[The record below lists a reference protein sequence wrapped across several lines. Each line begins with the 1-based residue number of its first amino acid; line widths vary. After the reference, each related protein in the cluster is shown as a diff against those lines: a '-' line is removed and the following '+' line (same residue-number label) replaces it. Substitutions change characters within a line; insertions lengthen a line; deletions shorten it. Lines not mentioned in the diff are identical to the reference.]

1 MTKMEIATYLG
12 ISNALLSQTEL
23 TGKDASD
30 EIVIKIRQATQEA
43 QLLMYELAREEII
56 AQVSGDAK

>member
-12 ISNALLSQTEL
+12 ISNALLSQMER
-23 TGKDASD
+23 TGDAAD
-30 EIVIKIRQATQEA
+30 EILFKIRQATQEA

-56 AQVSGDAK
+56 SQVSGDAK

>member
-12 ISNALLSQTEL
+12 ISNALLSQSEL
-23 TGKDASD
+23 AGKDAGD
-30 EIVIKIRQATQEA
+30 EIVLKIIQATQEA